1 MKTVTRPTKRIFG
14 GFVLFLVN
22 RGLEDRLFEKE
33 EQKHKSIVIQKSV
46 TETGPAGDQ
55 HRNRERLG

>member
-1 MKTVTRPTKRIFG
+1 MDRGRT
-14 GFVLFLVN
+14 N

-55 HRNRERLG
+55 HRNREVGLNE